1 MAGFDEQIVREYFEL
16 QGFMVRQWR
25 KYQTPARKKLPEEEI
40 DLIVYNPHAEKGG
53 REPAFMLFS
62 SELKYVR
69 RAVVAVRG
77 WHTTQHFTPRMIQ
90 NSSEIVKFLESDV
103 LKSAE
108 NLFGPDDEAE
118 AGESGERLFRILVL
132 PGLPSAE
139 PHRSDSIRLLRE
151 RGVDGVISFR
161 TMLSDLISK
170 VEVNRNYSKSDLLQ
184 IIRIMKTYDLLKD
197 PQLSFFEGV

>member
-40 DLIVYNPHAEKGG
+40 DLLVYNPRKPTDR

-62 SELKYVR
+62 NELRYVR

-77 WHTTQHFTPRMIQ
+77 WHTTQHFTPRLIES
-90 NSSEIVKFLESDV
+90 SSELVKFLEQDV

-108 NLFGPDDEAE
+108 VLFGPTDEDEA
-118 AGESGERLFRILVL
+118 GDGKLFKILVL
-132 PGLPSAE
+132 PGLPTAE
-139 PHRSDSIRLLRE
+139 PHKSDSIRLLRAK
-151 RGVDGVISFR
+151 GVDGVISFR
-161 TMLSDLISK
+161 TMLTDLISK
-170 VEVNRNYSKSDLLQ
+170 VEINRNYTKSDLLQ
-184 IIRIMKTYDLLKD
+184 IIRIMKAYDLVKD
-197 PQLSFFEGV
+197 PQMDLFKND

>member
-40 DLIVYNPHAEKGG
+40 DLLVYNPRRPPEK
-53 REPAFMLFS
+53 REPSFMLFS
-62 SELKYVR
+62 SELRYVR
-69 RAVVAVRG
+69 RAIVAVRG
-77 WHTTQHFTPRMIQ
+77 WHTTPHFTPRLIES
-90 NSSEIVKFLESDV
+90 SSEIVKFLEQDV

-108 NLFGPDDEAE
+108 VLFGPQEE
-118 AGESGERLFRILVL
+118 EPEGEDKLFRILVL
-132 PGLPSAE
+132 PGLPTTE
-139 PHRSDSIRLLRE
+139 PHKSDSIRLLRD

-161 TMLSDLISK
+161 TMLTDLISK
-170 VEVNRNYSKSDLLQ
+170 VEINRNYTKSDLLQ

-197 PQLSFFEGV
+197 PQMDLFKGD

>member
-40 DLIVYNPHAEKGG
+40 DLVVYNPRWEKSA
-53 REPAFMLFS
+53 REPGFVLFS
-62 SELKYVR
+62 SELR
-69 RAVVAVRG
+69 RIHKAVVAVRG
-77 WHTTQHFTPRMIQ
+77 WHTTQHFTPRMIET
-90 NSSEIVKFLESDV
+90 SSEIVKFIEQDV

-108 NLFGPDDEAE
+108 DLFRTEDAT
-118 AGESGERLFRILVL
+118 ESEGNLFRILVL
-132 PGLPSAE
+132 PGLPAAE
-139 PHRSDSIRLLRE
+139 PHRSDSIRLLKE

-161 TMLSDLISK
+161 TMLSDIISR

-184 IIRIMKTYDLLKD
+184 ILRILKAYDLVKD
-197 PQLSFFEGV
+197 TQLRLFGEEDK

>member
-40 DLIVYNPHAEKGG
+40 DLVVYNPSCERDG
-53 REPAFMLFS
+53 REPGFMLFS
-62 SELKYVR
+62 SELRHVR
-69 RAVVAVRG
+69 KAVVAVRG

-90 NSSEIVKFLESDV
+90 NSSEIAKFLEQDV

-108 NLFGPDDEAE
+108 DFFGPSIEE
-118 AGESGERLFRILVL
+118 AGEDGGKLFRILVL
-132 PGLPSAE
+132 PGLPTAE

-151 RGVDGVISFR
+151 RGVDAVISFR
-161 TMLSDLISK
+161 TMLADLISK

-184 IIRIMKTYDLLKD
+184 VIRIMKAYDLVKD
-197 PQLSFFEGV
+197 PQMKLFDDAG

>member
-40 DLIVYNPHAEKGG
+40 DLVVYNPRYERGG
-53 REPAFMLFS
+53 REPAFLLFS
-62 SELKYVR
+62 NELRHIR
-69 RAVVAVRG
+69 RAIVAVRG

-90 NSSEIVKFLESDV
+90 NSAEIVKFLQQDV

-108 NLFGPDDEAE
+108 DFFGPAAEEE
-118 AGESGERLFRILVL
+118 AGEGKLYKILVL
-132 PGLPSAE
+132 PGLPTSE

-151 RGVDGVISFR
+151 RGVDAVISFR
-161 TMLSDLISK
+161 TMLADLIDK
-170 VEVNRNYSKSDLLQ
+170 VEINRNYSKSDLLQ
-184 IIRIMKTYDLLKD
+184 IVRILKAYDLVKD
-197 PQLSFFEGV
+197 PQMKLFGDP